1 MRYLALFFVTLLMA
15 CTTPTQEEQLK
26 NLPGYWE
33 IDLVEF
39 PDGTVKEFNIS
50 TTIDYITIED
60 SMGIRKKLAPTLK
73 GTYYT
78 TKSQETFTFNTTN
91 EGLVLNYKTPFD
103 SWSERVI
110 RAQDSILVLQ
120 NAAGNLYKYKRFN
133 RQINIDNL

>member
-1 MRYLALFFVTLLMA
+1 MRYLALFLVTLLLA
-15 CTTPTQEEQLK
+15 CSAPTPEEQLK

-50 TTIDYITIED
+50 TTIDFITIED
-60 SMGIRKKLAPTLK
+60 SIGIRKKLAPTLK

-78 TKSQETFTFNTTN
+78 TKSQETFTFKNTTD
-91 EGLVLNYKTPFD
+91 GIVLYYKTPFD
-103 SWSERVI
+103 SWNETVV
-110 RAQDSILVLQ
+110 RAQDSVLVLQ
-120 NAAGNLYKYKRFN
+120 NADGNLYKYKRFN